1 MQRGWVVKSLPNGQ
15 LSTRAG
21 SHAEKI
27 FAGDKTGGEG
37 VQTGRKPSKTA
48 GLSTA
53 NSTQKSVSNARKSM
67 SNARLGVV
75 CKLVQRNEGL
85 VANGADTD
93 RRESDDVDRA
103 IAPAAFAAEKGIGR

>member
-1 MQRGWVVKSLPNGQ
+1 MTKQ
-15 LSTRAG
+15 
-21 SHAEKI
+21 
-27 FAGDKTGGEG
+27 GGEG
-37 VQTGRKPSKTA
+37 VKMGRKPSKTA
-48 GLSTA
+48 GLIAA
-53 NSTQKSVSNARKSM
+53 NSTQKSMSNAQKSVSNARKSM

-103 IAPAAFAAEKGIGR
+103 IAPAAFAAEKRTGR